1 MVNQIIKWW
10 EPSVGK
16 KEINYLKKVINTN
29 YTNEGLFS
37 QRLEKKIKKIIGS
50 KYAITTTSGTIAIF
64 LALKAIGVNKND
76 EVIVPNITFIAT
88 ANAVSLTGAKVILVD
103 VDKDNL
109 SIDLNSLKKKLQ
121 KKLKLLFLSIYLVDQ
136 ET

>member
-76 EVIVPNITFIAT
+76 EVIVPNITLLLP
-88 ANAVSLTGAKVILVD
+88 LTLFR
-103 VDKDNL
+103 
-109 SIDLNSLKKKLQ
+109 
-121 KKLKLLFLSIYLVDQ
+121 LLARK
-136 ET
+136 

>member
-29 YTNEGLFS
+29 YTNEGLFAKI
-37 QRLEKKIKKIIGS
+37 REKNKKIIGS

-109 SIDLNSLKKKLQ
+109 SIDLNSLKKNY
-121 KKLKLLFLSIYLVDQ
+121 KKN
-136 ET
+136 